1 MMCAQGQVRVR
12 AGQRGVCVAAGDEAE
27 VLVRGPP
34 ARALRRRRAALRAGE
49 QARAGLRL
57 ALPSGGLFQH
67 GGCCVPELRHLV
79 AQHSML
85 SSWKRL
91 SASWCEV
98 FCPTVG

>member
-1 MMCAQGQVRVR
+1 MWLQAMKPRYWF
-12 AGQRGVCVAAGDEAE
+12 AGHLHVHFAAAVPHSAPGN
-27 VLVRGPP
+27 RPGPGS
-34 ARALRRRRAALRAGE
+34 ALPP
-49 QARAGLRL
+49 
-57 ALPSGGLFQH
+57 PSGGLFQH
-67 GGCCVPELRHLV
+67 GRCCVPELRHLV